1 MLGHALDI
9 VTALQRDQSGS
20 LAERHVRDRE
30 IAQAENLLP
39 LPSSLSARA
48 AVVQRWWQ
56 AAQRREEF
64 IAISSDLDG
73 RALDRAR
80 SAGTIILFLVGCLLG
95 AAVSA
100 AALHYDGSA
109 PVNLV
114 SVIAVLVVIPTIM
127 LVLTLMLL
135 PGRIR
140 GLGWLQDVLAS
151 ISPGQWLSAWLNR
164 HYANADLGWRGRL
177 SRTAALTDAAPSGY
191 RSVAK
196 WQLLLYAQMLA
207 LGFFLASL
215 TTILLLVTF
224 SDMAFGWSTTL
235 DVASDRVVAWVSAIV
250 APWALWLP
258 MAVPD
263 AELISNSRFYRAA
276 ALSPTQVQGLG
287 HWWPFLLATV
297 AFYGL
302 LPRLLLGLLALWCLR
317 RSEQRMLLS
326 HPQTRRL
333 LERLSTPVVGHAV
346 DVAETGSDL
355 ETSELRNP
363 EAVTENGNARYALP
377 PGHVVLINWNHA
389 VSEADLPDWLS
400 QHFDQLPQEQWALG
414 SQTGLAA
421 EQQRLA
427 GMRADAIVV
436 LTKSWEPPLLEFL
449 DFTARLKACVNNAG
463 PVLLVPVGIGGTNPT
478 PVDLDIWRQTL
489 ARSDDVRVRLAEPV
503 R

>member
-1 MLGHALDI
+1 M
-9 VTALQRDQSGS
+9 R
-20 LAERHVRDRE
+20 ERE

-39 LPSSLSARA
+39 LPNSLSARTE
-48 AVVQRWWQ
+48 VVQRWWQ
-56 AAQRREEF
+56 TAQQRQEF
-64 IAISSDLDG
+64 VAVRADLDG

-80 SAGTIILFLVGCLLG
+80 SAGTIILLLVGCLLG

-114 SVIAVLVVIPTIM
+114 SVFAVLVVIPTLM
-127 LVLTLMLL
+127 LLLTLLLL

-151 ISPGQWLSAWLNR
+151 ISPGQWFSAWLNR
-164 HYANADLGWRGRL
+164 RYANADLGWRGRL
-177 SRTAALTDAAPSGY
+177 SRTAALTDAAPGGY
-191 RSVAK
+191 RTVAK
-196 WQLLLYAQMLA
+196 WQLVLYAQMLA

-215 TTILLLVTF
+215 ATILLLVTF

-235 DVASDRVVAWVSAIV
+235 DVANARVVAWVSAIV
-250 APWALWLP
+250 APWAHWLP

-263 AELISNSRFYRAA
+263 AQLIADSRFYRAA
-276 ALSPTQVQGLG
+276 ALSQTQVQDLG

-297 AFYGL
+297 VFYGL
-302 LPRLLLGLLALWCLR
+302 LPRLLLALLAFWRLR

-355 ETSELRNP
+355 KTFETNHATMSSGDGD
-363 EAVTENGNARYALP
+363 TRYSLP
-377 PGHVVLINWNHA
+377 PGHVVLINWNDA
-389 VSEADLPDWLS
+389 VDETDLSSWLTR
-400 QHFDQLPQEQWALG
+400 HFDQLPQEQWALG
-414 SQTGLAA
+414 SQTGMAA

-427 GMRADAIVV
+427 SMRADAIVV

-449 DFTARLKACVNNAG
+449 DLTQRLKACVNNAG
-463 PVLLVPVGIGGTNPT
+463 PVLLIPVGIAGANPT
-478 PVDLDIWRQTL
+478 PGDLDIWRQTL